1 MLRNRKESSSAP
13 TNVNALAGA
22 ESYLDC
28 PMKKLRVMIVEDDR
42 IIAGLLGDLIEALG
56 HEVCA
61 IESSESGAVAAA
73 RRSKPD
79 LMIVD
84 VHLQDGSGIGAVE
97 TITDIGPVP
106 HIYVTGDAKAVRTL
120 KPNATVMQ
128 KPYFEIDLVL
138 AIQSALTEAAP

>member
-13 TNVNALAGA
+13 TNVKALAGA

-28 PMKKLRVMIVEDDR
+28 PMKKLRVMIVENDG

-73 RRSKPD
+73 RWSKPD

-97 TITDIGPVP
+97 TITDIRPVP